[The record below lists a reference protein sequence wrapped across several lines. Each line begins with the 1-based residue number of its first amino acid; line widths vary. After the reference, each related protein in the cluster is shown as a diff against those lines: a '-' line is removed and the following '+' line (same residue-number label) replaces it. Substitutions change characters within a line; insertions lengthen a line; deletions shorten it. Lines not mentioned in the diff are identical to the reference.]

1 MSRVLKKYENELHK
15 RCIGVFKANILEGR
29 LGLANPKFHSNGNVK
44 PFYGLTCIAWVDK
57 RSGLYKKLGDLQ
69 KIFRKQFNKAQLEHI
84 FSFLAPESFHMTI
97 CDIEAGSL
105 PLSAQHIETQIEKV
119 KLAFKQI
126 KTPLIVTSQIQGI
139 GLDIGITALV
149 RFDRET
155 ELVKILDMER
165 LIKLSTRVDA
175 RSFMGHINLAYF
187 VQQPRTKIKLIKEIL
202 LPYENKVISD
212 FSFAKFDLVYFSN
225 MNNYQPILTLDL
237 RDGKLI
243 HHQNEQE

>member
-1 MSRVLKKYENELHK
+1 
-15 RCIGVFKANILEGR
+15 
-29 LGLANPKFHSNGNVK
+29 
-44 PFYGLTCIAWVDK
+44 
-57 RSGLYKKLGDLQ
+57 
-69 KIFRKQFNKAQLEHI
+69 
-84 FSFLAPESFHMTI
+84 
-97 CDIEAGSL
+97 
-105 PLSAQHIETQIEKV
+105 
-119 KLAFKQI
+119 
-126 KTPLIVTSQIQGI
+126 
-139 GLDIGITALV
+139 
-149 RFDRET
+149 
-155 ELVKILDMER
+155 MER